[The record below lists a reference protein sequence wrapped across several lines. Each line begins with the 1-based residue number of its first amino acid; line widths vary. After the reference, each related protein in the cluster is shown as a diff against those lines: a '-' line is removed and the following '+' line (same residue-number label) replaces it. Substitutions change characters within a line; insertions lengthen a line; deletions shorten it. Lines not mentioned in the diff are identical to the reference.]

1 MKQISN
7 LLSAAA
13 QGRERVSAKS
23 FTKTAKSLFVL
34 IAILLVSN
42 IASASHF
49 RFGVITATRLSET
62 PTTVTY
68 RMNVS
73 MSWRLGVAPTI
84 NTFTMSGGNSGSFNV
99 TMTNVT
105 DPSGGWDN
113 STGSTVITLNK
124 STTATTIRNTSC
136 CKISTIANN
145 HDTNWDV
152 YCVIN
157 TNAPGSSPVS
167 TMPAIINMP
176 VGATAATFTVAAS
189 DPDAGSTLTFGIPN
203 LTTGNLAGE
212 TEPNGLTSQNA
223 NFNVNSST
231 GLVTFNTVGK
241 GVGQQFNAMITVTD
255 NNGNQI
261 MLDFLINMV
270 GPSNPPVFDYT
281 PGVTPLNGAVF
292 NVVVGQTLTFPIR
305 ATDPDAGQTVG
316 LSVSGLTA
324 FLTTANFSSAALP
337 ATGTAALTHL
347 TYTPAAPQLGTTI
360 VLSFIATDNVGVQST
375 SSVTIR
381 VVGEPAPVFVSP
393 TPGQG
398 TIRSILAGVTQVDD
412 ITATSSLG
420 SNVSIAFAT
429 TPASVTHLPTVP
441 TTGSNPGYTQ
451 MSWTPASSDFG
462 QHTFTYQATI
472 AATPT
477 IFSTRSY
484 DLIVNDVPVF
494 ASTPVTVANA
504 CNGYSYS
511 VQATDA
517 NIPYGDVVDIVSV
530 GALPSWLTLTSTGNG
545 TATLSGTPSLSDVG
559 TYTVT
564 LGAEDAYHHN
574 YGDVDQTF
582 TITVTANSI
591 TASAGSNGVISS
603 PGAVAV
609 CPGSTPTYAI
619 TADAGYH
626 VADVL
631 VDGSSVGAVT
641 SYTFGAI
648 AADHTISATF
658 APDCTAPSIT
668 SAATTTDV
676 SCNGGSNGTATTY
689 VAGSTPMAFS
699 WNNGANTSGLT
710 GVAAGTYTYTATNGC
725 GSITGTAT
733 VAEPTAVAA
742 SSTTT
747 DVLCNGGS
755 TGTVTVSATGGVGG
769 YTGSLG
775 TFSGLAAGPYSYSVA
790 DANGCAATTSGN
802 VNEPTVVAASST
814 TTDVLCNGGSTGTV
828 TVSATGG
835 VGGYTGTGTF
845 SGLAAGPYSYSVADA
860 NGCPATTS
868 GNVSEPTAVVASS
881 TSTAVLCN
889 GGTTGAVT
897 VSATGGVGGY
907 TGTGSFTGK
916 SAGTYTYTVADANGC
931 SAATTVT
938 VSEPTKV
945 IASSTSTSVLCN
957 GGTTG
962 AVTVSATGGVG
973 SYTGTGT
980 FTGKSAGT
988 YTYTVTDGNSCSAS
1002 TTVTVAQPT
1011 ALSSAIGV
1019 SPVYTVAGQAPYTIY
1034 LVYHAQTVKL
1044 AAAAAGG
1051 TAGYSYSW
1059 SPAPGTTSTLNVSPV
1074 VTTTYTVTVTDAN
1087 GCTSKS
1093 TQIINVKNIR
1103 CDDDGNDDDDYGDDD
1118 RHGDGKD
1125 SRGKMHKYKDHNRN
1139 RKVCICHKGHTISID
1154 TSAVAAHLA
1163 HGDNLGA
1170 CVDDDHDGDDD
1181 HGEHH
1186 GGRKGISSNGGDA
1199 SASVSD
1205 IMKVYPN
1212 PASGAFS
1219 VEIPV
1224 AHKVAEIQVLD
1235 IAGRVIEKKMITDN
1249 AGQPVQFNIANAPK
1263 GLYIIKATSE
1273 DKTYISKLI
1282 MD

>member
-1 MKQISN
+1 MKQNFYSAP
-7 LLSAAA
+7 AAA

-23 FTKTAKSLFVL
+23 FTQAAKSLFVL

-84 NTFTMSGGNSGSFNV
+84 NSFAISGGNSGSFSV

-124 STTATTIRNTSC
+124 STTATTIRFTGC

-203 LTTGNLAGE
+203 LTSGNLAGE

-255 NNGNQI
+255 NDGNQI

-281 PGVTPLNGAVF
+281 PGVTPANGAVF

-429 TPASVTHLPTVP
+429 TPSGVTHLPTVP
-441 TTGSNPGYTQ
+441 TTGSNPGHTQ

-494 ASTPVTVANA
+494 ASTPVTTAAA

-530 GALPSWLTLTSTGNG
+530 GALPSWLTLTATGNG

-559 TYTVT
+559 TYSVT

-591 TASAGSNGVISS
+591 TASAGSNGAISS

-609 CPGSTPTYAI
+609 CPGSTPVYAI

-676 SCNGGSNGTATTY
+676 ACNGGSNGTATTY

-699 WNNGANTSGLT
+699 WSNGANTSGLT

-725 GSITGTAT
+725 GSVTGTAT
-733 VAEPTAVAA
+733 VAEPTAVVA

-769 YTGSLG
+769 YTGIG
-775 TFSGLAAGPYSYSVA
+775 TFTGLAAGPYSYSVA

-802 VNEPTVVAASST
+802 VNEPTAVAASST
-814 TTDVLCNGGSTGTV
+814 TTDVLCNGGSTGKV

-835 VGGYTGTGTF
+835 VGGYTGVGTF
-845 SGLAAGPYSYSVADA
+845 TGLAAGPYSYSVADA
-860 NGCPATTS
+860 NGCAATTS
-868 GNVSEPTAVVASS
+868 GNVNEPTKVVASS
-881 TSTAVLCN
+881 TSTPVLCN
-889 GGTTGAVT
+889 GGNTGAVT

-916 SAGTYTYTVADANGC
+916 TAGTYTYTVADANGC

-938 VSEPTKV
+938 VT
-945 IASSTSTSVLCN
+945 
-957 GGTTG
+957 
-962 AVTVSATGGVG
+962 
-973 SYTGTGT
+973 
-980 FTGKSAGT
+980 
-988 YTYTVTDGNSCSAS
+988 
-1002 TTVTVAQPT
+1002 QPT
-1011 ALSSAIGV
+1011 ALSASVGAT
-1019 SPVYTVAGQAPYTIY
+1019 PVYPVSGYAAYTIY
-1034 LVYHAQTVKL
+1034 LGYGAQTETLSETVT
-1044 AAAAAGG
+1044 GG
-1051 TAGYSYSW
+1051 TPGYTYSW
-1059 SPAPGTTSTLNVSPV
+1059 SPVTGSTSTLAVSPV
-1074 VTTTYTVTVTDAN
+1074 STTTYTVTVTDAN
-1087 GCTSKS
+1087 GCKISSAKT
-1093 TQIINVKNIR
+1093 INVIDITCCAGKSGMCEKVNV
-1103 CDDDGNDDDDYGDDD
+1103 C
-1118 RHGDGKD
+1118 HGGKTLCV
-1125 SRGKMHKYKDHNRN
+1125 GA
-1139 RKVCICHKGHTISID
+1139 
-1154 TSAVAAHLA
+1154 SAVPAHLA
-1163 HGDNLGA
+1163 HGDVLGA
-1170 CVDDDHDGDDD
+1170 CGSGKGNATGNEAADHD
-1181 HGEHH
+1181 
-1186 GGRKGISSNGGDA
+1186 DA
-1199 SASVSD
+1199 VAD
-1205 IMKVYPN
+1205 AMKVYPN
-1212 PASGAFS
+1212 PATGAFS